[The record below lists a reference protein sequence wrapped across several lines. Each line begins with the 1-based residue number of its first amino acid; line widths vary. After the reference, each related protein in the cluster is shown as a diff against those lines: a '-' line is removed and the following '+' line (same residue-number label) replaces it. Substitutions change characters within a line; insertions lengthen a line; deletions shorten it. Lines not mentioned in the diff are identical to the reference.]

1 MSNNIK
7 ISELYNQNDEVNT
20 LLEQYKIAVNMADK
34 ISDRRA
40 TANNFFL
47 TLNSAILAFS
57 GIQTEN
63 IILLVGILICI
74 VWFCLIKDYRQL
86 NRIKFKI
93 INDIEHNLS
102 ANIMS
107 YEYQILMLNKHKPL
121 TSKEMCIPLIFGFI
135 YSVWIVNAN
144 IDLLLRFLNCSI
156 AI

>member
-107 YEYQILMLNKHKPL
+107 YEYQILRLNKHKPL
-121 TSKEMCIPLIFGFI
+121 PSKEMCIPLIFGFI

-144 IDLLLRFLNCSI
+144 IDLLLRFLNCLI